1 MKHLFCLFLLLLTQR
16 SFSQTTDEA
25 AIRKMLHAQVVGWNN
40 GDMEGYMKG
49 YWEHDSLVFIGKNGP
64 TYGYRQTLER
74 YKKAYPNKAAMGK
87 LASTVLSLKALSAD
101 YYFVVGRWEL
111 ERSMGNLAGTYTL
124 LIKKIGDTW
133 VIVNDHSS

>member
-1 MKHLFCLFLLLLTQR
+1 
-16 SFSQTTDEA
+16 
-25 AIRKMLHAQVVGWNN
+25 MLHAQVVGWNN